1 MAAKYRVVQIKG
13 SNPELFI
20 VVGIDFEEHAVKST
34 SKSMPES
41 ELRSHLR
48 AAGATPD
55 EISGWVAQAKSY
67 PG

>member
-1 MAAKYRVVQIKG
+1 MAARYRVVQIKG

-20 VVGIDFEEHAVKST
+20 VVGIDFEERTIKST

-48 AAGATPD
+48 GAGATLD
-55 EISGWVAQAKSY
+55 EISGWVEQAKSY